1 MNAKILLTSL
11 LLTVVATQSQA
22 QMAIGK
28 WRDCLDHS
36 KVYHVEYAGDRVYA
50 ASKGGLFYLDL
61 DDNILNTLGKSN
73 GLSDVRISAMGYD
86 AASRTLV
93 LAYDNSNIDILCNDR
108 VYNLSDIKRSELPGD
123 KSVFHVRLH
132 GGNAYLATG
141 FGVVVV
147 NLARR
152 EIKETWYLGTGGTR
166 TQVYDIAFSSDS
178 IYVATGEGLKHL
190 DINNTHPAV
199 NDRWTVDHRF
209 DSLTVTT
216 LQVFGNKL
224 VAAAHTGNPAQ
235 LTLYASDA
243 NSFHAWNKGNILS
256 MRADGSLLTVTRLN
270 SVCRYNTSF
279 TRYDSISDYVWG
291 TLAVNDA
298 LTAPDGSIWVGHAWA
313 GMLNVTPQGNA
324 ASFLPEGPYSG
335 DNVYRLVPFN
345 YRMMLCP
352 GGHTVTYSR
361 SYLDPNLLTS
371 QGLNWTMLDKSNGVL
386 DGTGDLLDAA
396 VNPYDTTEVVA
407 ALWGH
412 GVVSI
417 RDNVPQVLYNA
428 SNTGGA
434 LVPFS
439 DPSYPTLNTG
449 ALAFDRQGDLWI
461 AVSHSTNGLAVRH
474 RDGTWNS
481 FSTTAVAPT
490 LELDKLVC
498 DSITGYKWFCGRSNV
513 IYVHDGESKF
523 ARVDPNRG
531 SKLTTTAVTALV
543 QDQSGNLWVGTNKG
557 IKVIYDAYKAFQS
570 GGNGEVSPVSCSN
583 VTITN
588 GEFSEYLM
596 AYESITAIAVDGA
609 NRKWVGT
616 QSGGLYLLSANGM
629 DQLQHFTAANSPLF
643 SDKIIA
649 IGINERT
656 GEVFVGTD
664 KGLQVFRGTAT
675 YAVSE
680 PLDEVYAFPNPV
692 RPDYDGPI
700 AIKGFTRNG
709 HVHITDAS
717 GHTVYSTTA
726 NGGQAIWYGRTQNGD
741 RVASGVYYVFAA
753 DAQGN
758 NRSVAKI
765 LVIR

>member
-36 KVYHVEYAGDRVYA
+36 KVYHVEYASDRVYA

-61 DDNILNTLGKSN
+61 DDNTLNTLGKSN

-270 SVCRYNTSF
+270 SVCRYNTSL

-291 TLAVNDA
+291 TLAMNDA

-361 SYLDPNLLTS
+361 SYLDPNLLT
-371 QGLNWTMLDKSNGVL
+371 
-386 DGTGDLLDAA
+386 
-396 VNPYDTTEVVA
+396 
-407 ALWGH
+407 
-412 GVVSI
+412 
-417 RDNVPQVLYNA
+417 
-428 SNTGGA
+428 
-434 LVPFS
+434 
-439 DPSYPTLNTG
+439 
-449 ALAFDRQGDLWI
+449 
-461 AVSHSTNGLAVRH
+461 
-474 RDGTWNS
+474 
-481 FSTTAVAPT
+481 
-490 LELDKLVC
+490 
-498 DSITGYKWFCGRSNV
+498 
-513 IYVHDGESKF
+513 
-523 ARVDPNRG
+523 
-531 SKLTTTAVTALV
+531 
-543 QDQSGNLWVGTNKG
+543 
-557 IKVIYDAYKAFQS
+557 
-570 GGNGEVSPVSCSN
+570 
-583 VTITN
+583 
-588 GEFSEYLM
+588 
-596 AYESITAIAVDGA
+596 
-609 NRKWVGT
+609 
-616 QSGGLYLLSANGM
+616 
-629 DQLQHFTAANSPLF
+629 
-643 SDKIIA
+643 
-649 IGINERT
+649 
-656 GEVFVGTD
+656 
-664 KGLQVFRGTAT
+664 
-675 YAVSE
+675 
-680 PLDEVYAFPNPV
+680 
-692 RPDYDGPI
+692 
-700 AIKGFTRNG
+700 
-709 HVHITDAS
+709 
-717 GHTVYSTTA
+717 
-726 NGGQAIWYGRTQNGD
+726 
-741 RVASGVYYVFAA
+741 
-753 DAQGN
+753 
-758 NRSVAKI
+758 
-765 LVIR
+765 